1 VVVQGFYGG
10 GNVGDDAILG
20 ATLNAVRE
28 AGAQPFV
35 FAHDAEAVTRGWN
48 VPALNHRDRPD
59 YASIAALLGARALL
73 LGGGGL
79 LKDYGEGSA
88 NVARWLAW
96 TRRAQRLGIP
106 TMLWSMGVEQLD
118 HPESRAIVREVV
130 NRVDVITV
138 RDLASADRLRE
149 AGVTRPIHVTADP
162 VPALARRYRPASPPP
177 AHGEPRHIVVS
188 LRHWFSKGFET
199 EDAVAFERFLTEL
212 ADALRHLIHAERA
225 RVTLLPFRTVA
236 YDDDREVLRD
246 LADRVGTGVT
256 LLEDPN
262 PTVEETVRLMATA
275 DLVLAMRLHAAV
287 IGTTLGVPTLA
298 FGYMPKVA
306 DYMAEIGA
314 VETVRAIPDI
324 RADWILARAEA
335 ARVGGATLRH
345 ALQTSTDRLADR
357 FDANTELLG
366 GLLHAQRA
374 EP

>member
-1 VVVQGFYGG
+1 
-10 GNVGDDAILG
+10 
-20 ATLNAVRE
+20 
-28 AGAQPFV
+28 
-35 FAHDAEAVTRGWN
+35 
-48 VPALNHRDRPD
+48 
-59 YASIAALLGARALL
+59 
-73 LGGGGL
+73 
-79 LKDYGEGSA
+79 
-88 NVARWLAW
+88 
-96 TRRAQRLGIP
+96 
-106 TMLWSMGVEQLD
+106 
-118 HPESRAIVREVV
+118 
-130 NRVDVITV
+130 
-138 RDLASADRLRE
+138 
-149 AGVTRPIHVTADP
+149 
-162 VPALARRYRPASPPP
+162 
-177 AHGEPRHIVVS
+177 
-188 LRHWFSKGFET
+188 
-199 EDAVAFERFLTEL
+199 VAFERFLTEL